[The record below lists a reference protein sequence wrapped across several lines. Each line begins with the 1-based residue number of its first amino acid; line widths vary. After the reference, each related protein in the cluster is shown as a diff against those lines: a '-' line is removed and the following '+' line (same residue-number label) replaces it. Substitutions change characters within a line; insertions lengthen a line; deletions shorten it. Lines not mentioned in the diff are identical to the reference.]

1 VASGSIPCRKYL
13 ARDDKRGCV
22 GAEVLE
28 EIAEAIE
35 RKQPTGGDL
44 VEAKADNTEKNR
56 QHDEPANLD
65 RLASDSVD
73 RRHRNPVA
81 GNETSHR
88 ENEIADAIIIQSI
101 ISLDLV

>member
-1 VASGSIPCRKYL
+1 M
-13 ARDDKRGCV
+13 
-22 GAEVLE
+22 
-28 EIAEAIE
+28 
-35 RKQPTGGDL
+35 
-44 VEAKADNTEKNR
+44 EAKADNTEKNR